1 MTSVGAVA
9 RVGFDSSGARLNS
22 ARYEGTMDTHTLIV
36 RALVAVLFIAM
47 GLMIIVVVVGLATK
61 TLDPQATMLALGGI
75 ASGIIAGLVAWMN
88 LRGGGDK

>member
-1 MTSVGAVA
+1 
-9 RVGFDSSGARLNS
+9 
-22 ARYEGTMDTHTLIV
+22 MDTHTLIV
-36 RALVAVLFIAM
+36 RSLVAVLFMAM